1 MNPADE
7 ETAEISRIRAEYQRR
22 RREIPPDFYDW
33 RHCANLFSHVETV
46 RVCVRELAT
55 AALFPLAGLRVLDVG
70 CGRGVW
76 LLEFCQWGCLPEQV
90 AGIDLDEGR
99 LAEARRRLP
108 AADLRLGDA
117 RELPWP
123 DASFNLVTQF
133 TVFTSILH
141 QEVKRK
147 IADEMLRVLKP
158 GGAILWYDF
167 RYNNP
172 RNPHVRGIGAREIRS
187 LFPGCEVKLHSVTLA
202 PPVARRT
209 VPFSWLMALAL
220 EKLPPPR
227 THYLGVIRKTH

>member
-1 MNPADE
+1 
-7 ETAEISRIRAEYQRR
+7 
-22 RREIPPDFYDW
+22 
-33 RHCANLFSHVETV
+33 
-46 RVCVRELAT
+46 
-55 AALFPLAGLRVLDVG
+55 
-70 CGRGVW
+70 VW

-123 DASFNLVTQF
+123 DASFNLLTQF

-141 QEVKRK
+141 QGVKRK

-172 RNPHVRGIGAREIRS
+172 RNPHVRGIGVAEIRS
-187 LFPGCEVKLHSVTLA
+187 LFPGCEVRLRSVTLA
-202 PPVARRT
+202 PPVARQV
-209 VPFSWLMALAL
+209 VPVSWVAALL
-220 EKLPPPR
+220 LQDIPLLR
-227 THYLGVIRKTH
+227 THYLGVISKIH